1 MFRNLDIRQFL
12 FLWFFISHEQIIV
25 QISIGSGRSV
35 VLHVERTGICNMI
48 DNSLTLSNALSRGLQ
63 LILLELLIQR
73 FVLVN
78 DLGFGHV
85 VHHILKMLVFLGL
98 YVFIVSCSLRNHLEV
113 ILHFFIE
120 VFLEKVA
127 LITWVHRLQGNI
139 HHMVFRWLH

>member
-1 MFRNLDIRQFL
+1 
-12 FLWFFISHEQIIV
+12 
-25 QISIGSGRSV
+25 
-35 VLHVERTGICNMI
+35 MI

-78 DLGFGHV
+78 DLGFWHV
-85 VHHILKMLVFLGL
+85 VHHIFKMLVFLVL
-98 YVFIVSCSLRNHLEV
+98 NVFIVGGSLRNHLEV

-127 LITWVHRLQGNI
+127 LIT
-139 HHMVFRWLH
+139 